1 MSSRTERYASADDD
15 VRILLE
21 KITDTVIPDTVVEY
35 MIDIACDIIDSKLV
49 YKYTVPFTT
58 TPPLVRT
65 IATHLSAYLVLRRIY
80 SNTRGEGFADWL
92 NMFKDFA
99 DNLLKSIFEGTCILI
114 DSSGNELSIKSG
126 YGIKISTS
134 SYVPIFNEGGE
145 LDWEIDEN
153 KVDDAIKGR

>member
-1 MSSRTERYASADDD
+1 
-15 VRILLE
+15 
-21 KITDTVIPDTVVEY
+21 

-49 YKYTVPFTT
+49 YKYTVPFTS
-58 TPPLVRT
+58 TPPLVKT
-65 IATHLSAYLVLRRIY
+65 IATHLSSYLVLRRIY

-99 DNLLKSIFEGTCILI
+99 DKLLKSIHEGECILI
-114 DSSGNELSIKSG
+114 DSSGSEISTKSG
-126 YGIKISTS
+126 YGIKISTA

-145 LDWEIDEN
+145 LDWEIDES